1 MSLDEINI
9 TTEMMEVPIKL
20 GSEVPSVNLTAA
32 PAADVIVLGS
42 SNMGP
47 QGPPG
52 PQGQWVALMQ
62 VQYDALNPPDPDTLY
77 VIVG

>member
-1 MSLDEINI
+1 MSLDELNI

-20 GSEVPSVNLTAA
+20 GTSVPSVNLTAV

-42 SNMGP
+42 SNVGP

-52 PQGQWVALMQ
+52 PQGQWTALTQ
-62 VQYDALNPPDPDTLY
+62 VQYDALVSPDPETLY